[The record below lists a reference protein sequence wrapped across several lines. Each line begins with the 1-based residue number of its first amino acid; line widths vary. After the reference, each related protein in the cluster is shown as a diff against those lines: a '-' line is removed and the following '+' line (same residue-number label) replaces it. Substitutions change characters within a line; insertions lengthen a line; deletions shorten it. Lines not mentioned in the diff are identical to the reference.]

1 MVMHNFSLFS
11 ICWNNSIQMMEIMQ
25 ILTNFG
31 FPAVVTGYLL
41 VYTSGKLD
49 KLSDAIIELTI
60 FLKDNKG
67 E

>member
-1 MVMHNFSLFS
+1 
-11 ICWNNSIQMMEIMQ
+11 MMEIMQ

>member
-1 MVMHNFSLFS
+1 
-11 ICWNNSIQMMEIMQ
+11 MMEIMQ
-25 ILTNFG
+25 ILSNFG

-41 VYTSGKLD
+41 VCISGKLD
-49 KLSDAIIELTI
+49 KLGNAVIELTIFLKELTI